1 MPTYKITFHTDTR
14 APTSEEHYVAS
25 ATRPRRG
32 RADFD
37 VDVPPDIDMGPP
49 LPFLD
54 ATEEAPDVIPAY
66 ATTTP
71 CDEKGDEKGAKIRQN
86 VAHMDELKAEQA
98 MFLDTLLS
106 LNYSPQLHNPCACGL
121 DGRVRTVAC
130 TECLQA
136 ELLCPRCWLDKHRTM
151 PTHWALVWNAED
163 RFFEKHDFCRVMKNA
178 SVALGHYGERCPDAD
193 MARTFTLV
201 DSNGIHAT
209 AIKFCRCK
217 TVDGK
222 RGAPEFQQL
231 LRAGIFPG
239 SVKEPK
245 TGYTLGLL
253 EYYRQ
258 ERNQGK
264 GSAYNFVLVLQRMAD
279 PFFAGAVPDIYA
291 NFLAITRFHQNLDI
305 LMRRGHAHGMD
316 VPVPG
321 EVERTYPNRPMGY
334 LGMQCAACPERGVN
348 MPMVVN
354 VPKYLRHLISMQM
367 TLDGN
372 YKANLFYKRDDGSDT
387 ALTDGKMYFPNQKE
401 FEGIAKAYIVQ
412 DQDKEVP
419 CNAHIGSIRHQ
430 GQGKYGNVA
439 VSGIIGSACD
449 HSVVAAFIDMLVG
462 EAFGLG
468 TYAQREHLRRR
479 NSPPH
484 GPASTTPLVQSY
496 DSYCSFKVN
505 EVERAIRLFPEET
518 WLHELLATIE
528 GQIPADHINGHGPDC
543 QCLWQA
549 VYQAC
554 RAHFHGETVE
564 VIWAFLNAL
573 GSSTRQMTGAARH
586 DIINFVIDAW
596 NTSKVL
602 RQAQLVAAERSDALR
617 LFELHMAVVE
627 DLSRQHAT
635 EVGAWSRLSRLT
647 TKAADGKL
655 DSVYQ
660 HKSTKVLTID
670 SMLASLVA
678 EERRKSAAREA
689 GSEAT
694 TSVAQWI
701 HDGMDI
707 ERRQLL
713 TIALLNSHRGHPLQE
728 TWDTITKL
736 RDSMNV
742 DLKKFR
748 ERQRAIYPCLKLSA
762 LDVDEP
768 ELTAIQLPSYRM
780 KHGQRTA
787 SDADATNLELREA
800 ETKLRCSEADSGIL
814 AVRAASLALS
824 AIKKARELDYRGQ
837 AGVTRSQRNVQ
848 KAELMKFFEIG
859 MYNKARASLIHLGYM
874 AKDACEPYPQLTLR
888 DTRRKETHLHR
899 ARGDSRLFDGTAW
912 YLQSGGTVPAVRSL
926 LSPIKRRQDADEPP
940 QLLAGTQTLRR
951 AGGLLKSPRK
961 RKRLRDLIPEGVVGD
976 EPSSSEAEDSD
987 QEMSPSKRAKP
998 GPKAKEQGGKKK
1010 KGKGGEGWLWLEK
1023 VTRGQNLGDEKLAE
1037 YKTESDR
1044 VQWFRAEAEMY
1055 RWLEA
1060 YERSHAELMRVIER
1074 FRRDSVV
1081 WAGRAEREESERGDV
1096 DGGTTFARMQAAMY
1110 RRLQHNAQVI
1120 FQSPE
1125 SGAHHDWVSAT
1136 TFDEL
1141 VTKIDGWRDEVFKWM
1156 DGMGID
1162 RAYKLF

>member
-25 ATRPRRG
+25 ATGPQCG

-54 ATEEAPDVIPAY
+54 ATEEAPDVIPVY

-98 MFLDTLLS
+98 VFLDTLLS

-121 DGRVRTVAC
+121 DGRVRT
-130 TECLQA
+130 
-136 ELLCPRCWLDKHRTM
+136 RT
-151 PTHWALVWNAED
+151 V
-163 RFFEKHDFCRVMKNA
+163 FFEKHNFCRVMKNA

-217 TVDGK
+217 TVNGK

-239 SVKEPK
+239 RVKEPK

-253 EYYRQ
+253 EYYHQ

-279 PFFAGAVPDIYA
+279 PFFAGADIYA

-305 LMRRGHAHGMD
+305 LMQHGHAHGMD

-321 EVERTYPNRPMGY
+321 EVECPYPNRPMGY

-348 MPMVVN
+348 MPMVVD
-354 VPKYLRHLISMQM
+354 VPKHLISMQM
-367 TLDGN
+367 MLDGN

-419 CNAHIGSIRHQ
+419 CNAHIGSIRYQ

-505 EVERAIRLFPEET
+505 AVERAIRLFPEET

-554 RAHFHGETVE
+554 RAHFHGETAE

-586 DIINFVIDAW
+586 DIINFVIDPW

-602 RQAQLVAAERSDALR
+602 RQAQLVAAERSDVLR
-617 LFELHMAVVE
+617 LLSCTWPWWRTSAGSMPPRSELAQV
-627 DLSRQHAT
+627 D
-635 EVGAWSRLSRLT
+635 
-647 TKAADGKL
+647 K
-655 DSVYQ
+655 
-660 HKSTKVLTID
+660 

-707 ERRQLL
+707 ERQQLL

-736 RDSMNV
+736 RDSMN
-742 DLKKFR
+742 
-748 ERQRAIYPCLKLSA
+748 LSA

-824 AIKKARELDYRGQ
+824 AIKKARELDYHGQ

-899 ARGDSRLFDGTAW
+899 AWGDSRLFDGTAW
-912 YLQSGGTVPAVRSL
+912 YLQSGGMVPAVCSL

-1081 WAGRAEREESERGDV
+1081 WVGRAEREESERGDV

-1141 VTKIDGWRDEVFKWM
+1141 VTKINGWRDEVFKWM